1 MKSKSL
7 SILLC
12 TCVGAVILTACGG
25 KKAEEQPAPA
35 PDPAPVVEET
45 QELVEEPVEE
55 VVGETVEEV
64 PEMVEEAATTAK
76 AAEPAE
82 PASPKDILT
91 EYITTR
97 VTENYS
103 RTDIDKITINEDLG
117 TEEEGDYV
125 ALAYLTWNVQNK
137 PDMTET
143 MLQMYSDDLA
153 ASIAIDHPEVHSMAV
168 FWQVPYLGENT
179 SKWSY
184 ERKGEGMYLDDK
196 VLGF

>member
-12 TCVGAVILTACGG
+12 ACVGAVMLTACGG
-25 KKAEEQPAPA
+25 KKAEDQPTPAPE
-35 PDPAPVVEET
+35 PAPVVEESP
-45 QELVEEPVEE
+45 EPVEE
-55 VVGETVEEV
+55 VVEETIEELPDAVEDAS
-64 PEMVEEAATTAK
+64 MTA
-76 AAEPAE
+76 ETSGPAE
-82 PASPKDILT
+82 PASPEDILT

-125 ALAYLTWNVQNK
+125 ALTYLIWNVQNK

-143 MLQMYSDDLA
+143 MLQMYSNDLA

-184 ERKGEGMYLDDK
+184 ERKGEGMYMDDK